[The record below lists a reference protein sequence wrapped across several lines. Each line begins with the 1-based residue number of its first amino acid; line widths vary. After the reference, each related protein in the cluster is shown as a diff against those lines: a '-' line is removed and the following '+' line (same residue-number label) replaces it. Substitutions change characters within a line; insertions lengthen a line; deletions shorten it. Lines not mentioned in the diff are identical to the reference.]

1 MDKGGEL
8 MKGKTKLCMMILTV
22 LLLPGIACAGDA
34 AIFQE
39 YHTYGGTGHIIADAF
54 QKVAL
59 ITSSGAYKGLFFGII
74 VLSFIIGGIGV
85 VFRGADKL
93 EIGPGQW
100 IKWFMTMIFSV
111 IVYFVFVNQTD
122 TLFIYDETT
131 NSTLSVDGV
140 PDGIITIAGLANKIE
155 TGMIELID
163 TSSLTGF
170 SYRDS
175 AGGVVIGALYNL
187 LSGDKIPLSEWDM
200 YSRRTLDAFVKDC
213 VLWDGLAGTDVM
225 NQLENPPGH
234 EMETLLQ
241 SAGEWENIY
250 TDEYSAAYPQ
260 GECVTCSAAYLTL
273 HNKFVELSSG
283 ISTGDSS
290 FVKTVCSGAG
300 FDVSNGAHVT
310 MCKNWLLNS
319 MNTLLG
325 GMPWGMYASGGLASS
340 EEVVGIDNIMKNRII
355 AETILDYTG
364 NASWLTRTQAEINQ
378 RQVSMGIGAGIAAN
392 DYVPIM
398 KAAIIAIFVGMTP
411 LLMLLIPTPLF
422 GKVLGVI
429 CGGFCFLSLW
439 GVSDAVVNS
448 YVMDYA
454 SQAISKAMHGEN
466 LGVSNITFLAPQA
479 LLKTT
484 AVFGYMRTSAVMLA
498 GAFSAI
504 LFRFGGYM
512 LGQFVGGA
520 MGHIKAAGKA
530 EGYQTLRDTGED
542 LSSAVTSNAMA
553 QTVSQNRAQW
563 GGQYLDKTAQKDVIS
578 QAEAIA
584 GGQARMDAIP
594 GSAVSVGNRLGT
606 ATGRGAVMGAGET
619 TGKWGA
625 RSQVG
630 DPVDVSENVGQQ
642 KTWDGDA
649 KSLAM
654 AGEGANWDN
663 HYSGK
668 GGMMAGRDR
677 ENIAANQ
684 AEAQRLGIGMTDLGR
699 AIGTK
704 DAAVD
709 SGAVQ
714 RGNLGFETVAA
725 AERQKAYPVQE
736 YQQLAAN
743 DILQTGRIS
752 DDTSSVLSK
761 INSSDEGRAAFLN
774 NAMMSG
780 RISNEEEAA
789 NFLAWGRAAG
799 MRGLDGKDASDL
811 VGTEFNLKT
820 AWNEGG
826 GLGVVS
832 GKVGSDYVYSD
843 TTTSEQNF
851 GVEKTSG
858 GIFMLGDTMLS
869 AKNYD
874 RTTMRDG
881 NVQETF
887 NNATEFGSG
896 SGMLWSGTA
905 IEGADGQD
913 TIKDLKV
920 SGAMKA
926 AQDGDMGSLVYK
938 DDYAARTASISLGKE
953 VSGLFKGDMS
963 SSREDAWR
971 EHFSATF
978 GASSPNFMWGLA
990 KISGEMGFQGY
1001 AVQSDRDMS
1010 ASDLVTAYSYSV
1022 MTDDSLS
1029 AEQKNAKMQEFMA
1042 FTGEYAQEKG
1052 SRHGDPSEG
1061 LGSEKMPPLR
1071 GGAEEGIKDASNY
1084 LSEKADAFKEKF
1096 EPISNFI
1103 GSGQES
1109 IREHAGYLGK
1119 MMKNG
1124 PGMGGSKG
1132 DSVEPETMLASQT
1145 KITPDD

>member
-1 MDKGGEL
+1 

-250 TDEYSAAYPQ
+250 TDVYSAAYPQ

-283 ISTGDSS
+283 INTGDSS

-584 GGQARMDAIP
+584 GGQAKMDAIP

-642 KTWDGDA
+642 ETWDRDA

-663 HYSGK
+663 HYIDK
-668 GGMMAGRDR
+668 GAKMAGREL
-677 ENIAANQ
+677 ENILLNRQ
-684 AEAQRLGIGMTDLGR
+684 EAEKLGVGMLGYGRLIGIR
-699 AIGTK
+699 

-709 SGAVQ
+709 SGGAR
-714 RGNLGFETVAA
+714 RGGLGFDTISAE
-725 AERQKAYPVQE
+725 ERQKAYPVSAFLQF
-736 YQQLAAN
+736 AAN
-743 DILQTGRIS
+743 DILNSGRIS
-752 DDTSSVLSK
+752 DNTNGVLST
-761 INSSDEGRAAFLN
+761 INSTDEGRAAFLG
-774 NAMMSG
+774 NANMSG
-780 RISNEEEAA
+780 RISNEDEAA

-799 MRGLDGKDASDL
+799 MRGLDGKEASDL
-811 VGTEFNLKT
+811 VGSEFNLKT
-820 AWNEGG
+820 AWNEGS
-826 GLGVVS
+826 GLGVV
-832 GKVGSDYVYSD
+832 GGRVGSDYVYSD
-843 TTTSEQNF
+843 TTTHDQNI
-851 GVEKTSG
+851 ETSKARG
-858 GIFMLGDTMLS
+858 GALMVGDTTLF
-869 AKNYD
+869 A
-874 RTTMRDG
+874 RDYNSESREDG
-881 NVQETF
+881 SRIEKF
-887 NNATEFGSG
+887 SDATEQGG
-896 SGMLWSGTA
+896 GA
-905 IEGADGQD
+905 IWNGVQVTDAEGNNE
-913 TIKDLKV
+913 IKSLEV
-920 SGAMKA
+920 RGIMKA
-926 AQDGDMGSLVYK
+926 AEDGNMGTLAYENE
-938 DDYAARTASISLGKE
+938 YASRVAAQQLGKE

-963 SSREDAWR
+963 RSREDAWR
-971 EHFSATF
+971 EHFKAAL

-1001 AVQSDRDMS
+1001 AVQSDKDMS

-1022 MTDDSLS
+1022 MNDDSLT
-1029 AEQKNAKMQEFMA
+1029 AEQKNSKLQELMA
-1042 FTGEYAQEKG
+1042 FTGEYAQGKG
-1052 SRHGDPSEG
+1052 RDHGDPSNG

-1071 GGAEEGIKDASNY
+1071 DGAENQINDTRNY
-1084 LSEKADAFKEKF
+1084 ISEKADAIKGAFD
-1096 EPISNFI
+1096 PISNFS
-1103 GSGQES
+1103 GSGNETIKKHS
-1109 IREHAGYLGK
+1109 AFLNLGK
-1119 MMKNG
+1119 RIENG
-1124 PGMGGSKG
+1124 PGMGGGKG
-1132 DSVEPETMLASQT
+1132 DSVEPETLLASQT